1 MYIFSCLELDFNWI
15 VFDSLQ
21 LIVWRV
27 VINIQDEINSAN
39 GREEDGRSNDMKL
52 EESTA
57 LYWIYGKEKHGRIKD
72 DSSFSS
78 EEG

>member
-1 MYIFSCLELDFNWI
+1 M
-15 VFDSLQ
+15 
-21 LIVWRV
+21 
-27 VINIQDEINSAN
+27 INIQDEINSAN

-57 LYWIYGKEKHGRIKD
+57 IYWIYGKEKHGRIKD

-78 EEG
+78 GEG